1 MSGGKAASE
10 LSMGARIAIG
20 KKLDKKKSVIA
31 KLSKKLFPKVKK
43 GEIERLKKFRQSQS
57 KK

>member
-10 LSMGARIAIG
+10 LAMGARIAIG
-20 KKLDKKKSVIA
+20 KKLDKKKGVIQ

-43 GEIERLKKFRQSQS
+43 GEIERLKKFRQ
-57 KK
+57 